1 MSKYI
6 KNFNE
11 LASTELRKNALEI
24 VSSGYEAIDTA
35 HVITSQVWIE
45 KEILHVDGET
55 FDLNKYEKIY
65 ILGCGKVACSAAFY
79 LERILKAYVSEGA
92 VVGISEGVC
101 EIVET
106 FKGTHPLPSE
116 VNFQAS
122 KRMQEISSKANEN
135 DLVFV
140 IVGGGGSALLCGSS
154 VEHKQGERLYN
165 KFLKSGGGINELNT
179 VRKHLSDLKGGGLA
193 KVLYPATVVGLIFSD
208 IPGDNYRDVASGPT
222 YLDETTLEDAQNI
235 IDKYSLGEFDL
246 IETPKD
252 EKLFEKVHN
261 IVLVSNNTALDAM
274 KKKSEALGYDA
285 LVIANDLYGDQ
296 IETSK
301 VLIKNSTAGTVVLAG
316 GEISLTI
323 PEGCDGK
330 GGRNDCLVMEM
341 LDYIKEGQ
349 VFVSFASDGHD
360 NTDSA
365 GAIID
370 FDTKNDL
377 NLKEVDID
385 KHKVCLDSYTLFE
398 YTNNLLFTG
407 NLESNVSD
415 LMVLLTRK

>member
-6 KNFNE
+6 KNFKE
-11 LASTELRKNALEI
+11 LASTEARKNALEI
-24 VSSGYEAIDTA
+24 VSAGYESIDTEN
-35 HVITSQVWIE
+35 VIKKQVWIE
-45 KEILHVDGET
+45 QEILHIDGQK

-79 LERILKAYVSEGA
+79 LERILKAYVDEGA

-116 VNFQAS
+116 ANFQAS
-122 KRMQEISSKANEN
+122 KRMQEIGAKATEN

-165 KFLKSGGGINELNT
+165 KFLKSGGDISELNT
-179 VRKHLSDLKGGGLA
+179 VRKHISDLKGGGLA
-193 KVLYPATVVGLIFSD
+193 KALYPATVVGLIFSD
-208 IPGDNYRDVASGPT
+208 IPGDDYPDVASGPT
-222 YLDETTLEDAQNI
+222 YIDETTIEDAQKI
-235 IDKYSLGEFDL
+235 IEKYSLGEFDL

-252 EKLFEKVHN
+252 KKFFEKVNN
-261 IVLVSNNTALDAM
+261 IVLVSNNVALKAM
-274 KKKSEALGYDA
+274 KEKAEALGYDS
-285 LVIANDLYGDQ
+285 LIVANNLYGDPKETAKFL
-296 IETSK
+296 IEKSK
-301 VLIKNSTAGTVVLAG
+301 PGRVVLAG

-330 GGRNDCLVMEM
+330 GGRNDYLAMEM
-341 LDYIKEGQ
+341 LDHIKKGD

-377 NLKEVDID
+377 ELKEVKIE

-398 YTNNLLFTG
+398 YTNNLIFTG
-407 NLESNVSD
+407 DLESNVSD
-415 LMVLLTRK
+415 LMILLSEK